1 MNQLRDEARR
11 QGKPFGLLFDNIE
24 GGFTTTGRGSP
35 NAFNVLPNVV
45 YRIYTDGREPELVR
59 GVDLIGTPLAAFG
72 KIIATDDRIDVF
84 NGVCGAESG
93 GVPVSASS
101 PSLLVSEVEVQKKVA
116 VAGDAA
122 DPAGAAGGRGNR
134 DALVDVLDGSWV
146 DRPWSASM
154 VVASLVRRWSARA
167 GISHPRRHAG

>member
-1 MNQLRDEARR
+1 M
-11 QGKPFGLLFDNIE
+11 FDNIE

-45 YRIYTDGREPELVR
+45 YRIYTDGRAPQLVR
-59 GVDLIGTPLAAFG
+59 GVDLIGTPLAAFS

-101 PSLLVSEVEVQKKVA
+101 PSLLVSEVEVQKKIQSQETRPILPAPSA
-116 VAGDAA
+116 V
-122 DPAGAAGGRGNR
+122 GRK
-134 DALVDVLDGSWV
+134 S
-146 DRPWSASM
+146 
-154 VVASLVRRWSARA
+154 
-167 GISHPRRHAG
+167 